1 MSVWRDLTSEQ
12 RLFFARWEDE
22 DTVMSGRILVWDMPE
37 IEDVIMMQYQS
48 LPDHLI
54 QLIDSY
60 LEENNNCL
68 LTK

>member
-37 IEDVIMMQYQS
+37 IEDVIMMQSQS